1 MKARYSD
8 IELEEFRLLILE
20 KLEFAKT
27 ELNGIETQMME
38 LRENMSDEQGGDWFD
53 DSSIHTEI
61 EFMTKLAERQRHFV
75 QNLELALVRIK
86 NKSYGICAVTGELID
101 KQRLLLVP
109 HATKSVLA
117 KERET
122 HLPNLENQRPSSN
135 FESEDSEDSED
146 TMIEE

>member
-1 MKARYSD
+1 MKTRYSD
-8 IELEEFRLLILE
+8 QELEEFKAIIIE

-61 EFMTKLAERQRHFV
+61 EFMTKLAERQRNFV

-86 NKSYGICAVTGELID
+86 NKSYGICSVTGELID

-109 HATKSVLA
+109 HATKSVQA
-117 KERET
+117 KEREAPA
-122 HLPNLENQRPSSN
+122 PNLENNRPSSN
-135 FESEDSEDSED
+135 FESDDLEEP
-146 TMIEE
+146 MIEE